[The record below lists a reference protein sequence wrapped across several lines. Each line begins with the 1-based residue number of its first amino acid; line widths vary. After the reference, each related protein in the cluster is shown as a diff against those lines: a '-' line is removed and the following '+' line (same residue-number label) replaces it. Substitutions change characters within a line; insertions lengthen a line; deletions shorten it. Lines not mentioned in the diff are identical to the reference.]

1 MGRPLKIAKTNA
13 AVSPDG
19 ITDEGYPNDGTTD
32 NGFTTSAPGV
42 VGGIEAVTVYG
53 YAAVEQQQQGTIV
66 ASTATTTVSGF
77 STQFSDV
84 LSVGSL
90 LYANDVELGAVS
102 VINASASNTVTAT
115 TASNDRLTVTDS
127 SQFVVGG
134 AVTVA
139 GNMGNLIA
147 GTVYYVYDLPT
158 ATTLRVS
165 ETPDLAAVFQLAD
178 DAVGPVGITQGDTVT
193 LGAVS
198 NGNASNVSYTSA
210 TSDRCWILR
219 QKGKRK
225 HLVVRNQNIEDEFMA
240 NGQAYYIVSVSNT
253 NWEALGAGPD
263 AGVGKLFT
271 CTGANASLT
280 TNGYGY
286 AAGVCTLVNKASNA
300 LVRNEMTVTLDKASG
315 GDPYCQSLT
324 DHFAIDFTNNGTD
337 ENSGVKYIASFDD
350 KTDTP
355 DPATGLITIDIDY
368 AC

>member
-1 MGRPLKIAKTNA
+1 MGRPLKIAKANA

-19 ITDEGYPNDGTTD
+19 ITDQGFPNDGTTD

-42 VGGIEAVTVYG
+42 VGGYEYVAVYG

-66 ASTATTTVSGF
+66 ASTATSCVSGF
-77 STQFSDV
+77 NTQFSDV

-90 LYANDVELGAVS
+90 LYANDIELGAVS
-102 VINASASNTVTAT
+102 VINGLGSDTVTAT

-127 SQFVVGG
+127 SQFVVGA
-134 AVTVA
+134 AVTVD

-178 DAVGPVGITQGDTVT
+178 DAVGPVGISMGQTVT
-193 LGAVS
+193 LGATS
-198 NGNASNVSYTSA
+198 NGNANNVSYSSA
-210 TSDRCWILR
+210 TQDRCYILR

-225 HLVVRNQNIEDEFMA
+225 HLVAREQNIQDEFMA
-240 NGQAYYIVSVSNT
+240 NGQAYYIIGTGNT
-253 NWEALGAGPD
+253 DWAALGAGSD
-263 AGVGKLFT
+263 AGVGKIFT
-271 CTGANASLT
+271 CTGADPTLGT
-280 TNGYGY
+280 TGYGY
-286 AAGVCTLVNKASNA
+286 AVGICTLVDKASNQ
-300 LVRNEMTVTLDKASG
+300 LVRNEMTVTLDKAAG

-324 DHFAIDFTNNGTD
+324 NHFALDFTDNGTD
-337 ENSGVKYIASFDD
+337 ENSGTKYIASFDA
-350 KTDTP
+350 KTATP
-355 DPATGLITIDIDY
+355 DPATQLETIDIDY